1 MAMTSLPKRFQSI
14 VCTLSVVLLTGC
26 APVDPESVASSDS
39 SVPVSSASPSSGAS
53 AIQSDEWRQGNFI
66 LSSFFAVGGS
76 GSRIQYRSWLSRT
89 QAAGIDMIELTFL
102 PRSALLTA
110 VEVCEELQLSCI
122 VQDLDQAGGIGGKYQ
137 FTEAAVKSFTELMQP
152 YQCVEGYFVWDE
164 PARET
169 FEKAQELRKL
179 YKKYDPSRLAYT
191 CVYPSYGVYNWTD
204 SQIDWSNSAYARY
217 IDDYLAA
224 VEPEV
229 LSLNYYPFAVSGKDA
244 SLEQN
249 DLWRDMGYVRK
260 RAKEEGLPYW
270 HYFQGVGDLQE
281 KVIGAMTLE
290 KIQVQMYAALA
301 YGVKGLSYYTSYGLF
316 LDADGYVTDLY
327 EPLTALNGRVKNIGG
342 YLFDKEPEALY
353 HSGLNREAEMAYF
366 LDDAGASPLIA
377 EMPENMIV
385 GLFRQGD
392 TRVLMVVNKNYRR
405 AVSGDLILR
414 EKKKV
419 GVFDGSAGTVS
430 KGNEPTDRIGLE
442 LAAGECAVYILE

>member
-14 VCTLSVVLLTGC
+14 VCTLSAVLLTGC
-26 APVDPESVASSDS
+26 APIDPESAASSDS
-39 SVPVSSASPSSGAS
+39 SVPVSSVSPSSDAS
-53 AIQSDEWRQGNFI
+53 TIQSEEWRQENFI

-89 QAAGIDMIELTFL
+89 KAAGIDIVELTFL

-122 VQDLDQAGGIGGKYQ
+122 VQDLDQAGGIGGNYQ
-137 FTEAAVKSFTELMQP
+137 FTEEAVQSFTELMQP

-179 YKKYDPSRLAYT
+179 YKKYDPSRLAYS
-191 CVYPSYGVYNWTD
+191 CVYPSYGVYNWTG

-217 IDDYLAA
+217 IDDYLSA

-229 LSLNYYPFAVSGKDA
+229 LSLNYYPFAVSGSDA
-244 SLEQN
+244 SLKQN

-260 RAKEEGLPYW
+260 RAMEEGLPYW
-270 HYFQGVGDLQE
+270 HYFQGVGDLQD

-301 YGVKGLSYYTSYGLF
+301 YGVKGLSYYTSYGLL
-316 LDADGYVTDLY
+316 LDADGYETDLY
-327 EPLTALNGRVKNIGG
+327 EPLTALNGKVKNIGG

-353 HSGLNREAEMAYF
+353 HSGLSSEMEAAYF
-366 LDDAGASPLIA
+366 LDAAGESSLIA
-377 EMPENMIV
+377 GMPENLII

-392 TRVLMVVNKNYRR
+392 VRVLVAVNKDYRS
-405 AVSGDLILR
+405 AVSGDLMLR

-419 GVFDGSAGTVS
+419 GIFDSSTGAAVSGSD
-430 KGNEPTDRIGLE
+430 PTDRIPLE
-442 LAAGECAVYILE
+442 LPAGECAVYILE